1 MQYSW
6 WLLLLWSLLP
16 FTSMWAA
23 SYVIGIIEP
32 IDGSWWAKPM
42 LMTMALVPIA
52 LIAKALSKMQNAPCK
67 DDQIE

>member
-1 MQYSW
+1 
-6 WLLLLWSLLP
+6 
-16 FTSMWAA
+16 MWAA